1 MSVLS
6 NACHI
11 GKESVFRALNRVD
24 NNILKLDSVFLDT
37 IKLINE
43 PNQPKFSVD
52 KLVDNLKR
60 FNGNLIIQTL
70 FFTWRA

>member
-1 MSVLS
+1 MIEDTINLRNRYFPEAKVSVLS

-43 PNQPKFSVD
+43 PNQRNF
-52 KLVDNLKR
+52 R
-60 FNGNLIIQTL
+60 LIS
-70 FFTWRA
+70 